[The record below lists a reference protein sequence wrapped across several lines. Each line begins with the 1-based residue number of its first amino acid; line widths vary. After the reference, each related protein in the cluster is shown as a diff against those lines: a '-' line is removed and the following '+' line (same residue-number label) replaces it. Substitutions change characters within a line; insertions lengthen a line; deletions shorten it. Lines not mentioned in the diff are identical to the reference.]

1 MSNLRA
7 VSQPRRAAPGTT
19 AVNGNNAPPVSTA
32 STTSQSD
39 IQNSSLIQLSP
50 RVSRSPARSLNEE
63 EEEEKRCWICYTSEA
78 EEELPKSDWK
88 SPCKCTL
95 VAHESCLLE
104 WIADLQRPENN
115 NPGGKIAC
123 PQCKTQIRLKERK
136 SLVLDIVEV
145 ITRVVGRTVPVLL
158 LAGVG
163 SVVFVGCTV
172 YGVNT
177 IYAVCGPAY
186 ANQILLGRNSE
197 FAWTWR
203 LGIGLPL
210 IPFVLVASRTRTFE
224 SALPVLPLIFFCHSD
239 PLYLSFPPSPAI
251 TLAVLPYLRGAY
263 NSLWSRFISPYE
275 DRWIKDVTPAY
286 ALENAENRQAANQNN
301 INNQRRQENV
311 NGQQGNRQAGENGE
325 LGAEAA
331 VNGNRWDG
339 EVHLENHNI
348 IIQGSNITN
357 MILGAL
363 LWPSVARMVG
373 ENVLGKWPKAWGGD
387 VVRKLLPEGVVRN
400 VVGGLMA
407 VVLKDFISLYC
418 KYKRA
423 QQFRTRKVMNYNDV
437 KKEKER
443 EKEKEKAKAAAGTA
457 SNRR

>member
-50 RVSRSPARSLNEE
+50 RVSRSPARSLKEE

-158 LAGVG
+158 LAGL
-163 SVVFVGCTV
+163 CT
-172 YGVNT
+172 
-177 IYAVCGPAY
+177 
-186 ANQILLGRNSE
+186 
-197 FAWTWR
+197 
-203 LGIGLPL
+203 
-210 IPFVLVASRTRTFE
+210 
-224 SALPVLPLIFFCHSD
+224 
-239 PLYLSFPPSPAI
+239 
-251 TLAVLPYLRGAY
+251 
-263 NSLWSRFISPYE
+263 
-275 DRWIKDVTPAY
+275 
-286 ALENAENRQAANQNN
+286 
-301 INNQRRQENV
+301 
-311 NGQQGNRQAGENGE
+311 GNRFGFVWEQ
-325 LGAEAA
+325 L
-331 VNGNRWDG
+331 
-339 EVHLENHNI
+339 
-348 IIQGSNITN
+348 
-357 MILGAL
+357 
-363 LWPSVARMVG
+363 
-373 ENVLGKWPKAWGGD
+373 
-387 VVRKLLPEGVVRN
+387 
-400 VVGGLMA
+400 
-407 VVLKDFISLYC
+407 C
-418 KYKRA
+418 
-423 QQFRTRKVMNYNDV
+423 
-437 KKEKER
+437 
-443 EKEKEKAKAAAGTA
+443 
-457 SNRR
+457 

>member
-1 MSNLRA
+1 M
-7 VSQPRRAAPGTT
+7 
-19 AVNGNNAPPVSTA
+19 
-32 STTSQSD
+32 
-39 IQNSSLIQLSP
+39 
-50 RVSRSPARSLNEE
+50 
-63 EEEEKRCWICYTSEA
+63 
-78 EEELPKSDWK
+78 
-88 SPCKCTL
+88 
-95 VAHESCLLE
+95 
-104 WIADLQRPENN
+104 
-115 NPGGKIAC
+115 
-123 PQCKTQIRLKERK
+123 
-136 SLVLDIVEV
+136 
-145 ITRVVGRTVPVLL
+145 
-158 LAGVG
+158 
-163 SVVFVGCTV
+163 
-172 YGVNT
+172 
-177 IYAVCGPAY
+177 
-186 ANQILLGRNSE
+186 
-197 FAWTWR
+197 
-203 LGIGLPL
+203 
-210 IPFVLVASRTRTFE
+210 LVASRTRTFE

-286 ALENAENRQAANQNN
+286 ALENAETRQAANQNN

-407 VVLKDFISLYC
+407 VVLKVCHVFLL
-418 KYKRA
+418 
-423 QQFRTRKVMNYNDV
+423 
-437 KKEKER
+437 
-443 EKEKEKAKAAAGTA
+443 TA
-457 SNRR
+457 SVPGSCTFLVPSVGFPNVGTRFAGRRETHTLGAARTTTVGNRLCFILFFLRRQESMTSDRTLIVLYVPSFQFPQLPRSMITLCCFFLRAPSR

>member
-1 MSNLRA
+1 M
-7 VSQPRRAAPGTT
+7 
-19 AVNGNNAPPVSTA
+19 
-32 STTSQSD
+32 
-39 IQNSSLIQLSP
+39 
-50 RVSRSPARSLNEE
+50 
-63 EEEEKRCWICYTSEA
+63 
-78 EEELPKSDWK
+78 
-88 SPCKCTL
+88 
-95 VAHESCLLE
+95 
-104 WIADLQRPENN
+104 
-115 NPGGKIAC
+115 
-123 PQCKTQIRLKERK
+123 LKEQR
-136 SLVLDIVEV
+136 SLVLDTVEGV
-145 ITRVVGRTVPVLL
+145 TRVVGRAVPVLL

-163 SVVFVGCTV
+163 SMVFVGCTV

-407 VVLKDFISLYC
+407 VVLKEIHTLG
-418 KYKRA
+418 A
-423 QQFRTRKVMNYNDV
+423 ARTATV
-437 KKEKER
+437 
-443 EKEKEKAKAAAGTA
+443 G
-457 SNRR
+457 NRLLFFFFFSMPPRVDDE

>member
-1 MSNLRA
+1 
-7 VSQPRRAAPGTT
+7 
-19 AVNGNNAPPVSTA
+19 
-32 STTSQSD
+32 
-39 IQNSSLIQLSP
+39 
-50 RVSRSPARSLNEE
+50 
-63 EEEEKRCWICYTSEA
+63 
-78 EEELPKSDWK
+78 
-88 SPCKCTL
+88 
-95 VAHESCLLE
+95 
-104 WIADLQRPENN
+104 
-115 NPGGKIAC
+115 
-123 PQCKTQIRLKERK
+123 
-136 SLVLDIVEV
+136 
-145 ITRVVGRTVPVLL
+145 
-158 LAGVG
+158 
-163 SVVFVGCTV
+163 
-172 YGVNT
+172 
-177 IYAVCGPAY
+177 
-186 ANQILLGRNSE
+186 
-197 FAWTWR
+197 
-203 LGIGLPL
+203 
-210 IPFVLVASRTRTFE
+210 
-224 SALPVLPLIFFCHSD
+224 
-239 PLYLSFPPSPAI
+239 
-251 TLAVLPYLRGAY
+251 VLPYLRGAY

-286 ALENAENRQAANQNN
+286 ALENAENRQAANQN

-325 LGAEAA
+325 FGAEAA

-423 QQFRTRKVMNYNDV
+423 QQFRTRKVMDYSDV
-437 KKEKER
+437 KKEKEQ
-443 EKEKEKAKAAAGTA
+443 EKDKERARAAAATG
-457 SNRR
+457 SSRR